1 MVEPASEIHGVAD
14 LTEKEQNLV
23 RRPAHSEAAAHHQR
37 RDGRVAAGLL
47 CYRRTRRIHLKQ
59 RFDCTSWPIFF
70 PNTIRYDTRC
80 YFNMRSKA
88 DISQLNL
95 PRGTDNQKVQK
106 QKN

>member
-47 CYRRTRRIHLKQ
+47 CHRRARRIHLKQ
-59 RFDCTSWPIFF
+59 RFDWTSWPIFQHV
-70 PNTIRYDTRC
+70 
-80 YFNMRSKA
+80 NMSSFIVVRKDCQGSIVLCF
-88 DISQLNL
+88 DEIY
-95 PRGTDNQKVQK
+95 G
-106 QKN
+106 